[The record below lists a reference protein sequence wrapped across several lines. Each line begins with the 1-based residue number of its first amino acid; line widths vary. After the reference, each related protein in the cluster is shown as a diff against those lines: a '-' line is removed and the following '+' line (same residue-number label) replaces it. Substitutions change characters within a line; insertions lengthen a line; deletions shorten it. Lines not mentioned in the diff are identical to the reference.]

1 MPLEIMEGTL
11 SAGSSAIEARNVKTD
26 CIYML
31 RGKVLSTLKTSI
43 DKILGNQ
50 ELSDI
55 IRIIGAGFGSNFDV
69 DKMEFDKIVIT
80 TDAE

>member
-1 MPLEIMEGTL
+1 MEGTL

>member
-31 RGKVLSTLKTSI
+31 RGNVLSTLKTSI